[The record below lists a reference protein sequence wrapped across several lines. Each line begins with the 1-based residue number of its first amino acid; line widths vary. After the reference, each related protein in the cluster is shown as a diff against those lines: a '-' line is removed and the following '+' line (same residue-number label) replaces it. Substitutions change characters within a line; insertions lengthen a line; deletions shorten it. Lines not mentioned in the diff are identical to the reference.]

1 MRFVVVIAR
10 YCLCFFDF
18 NDLSVVLV
26 LTHSLLAGSLHFI
39 CRRCVH
45 YGFYIIFYFFF
56 SYLLDRL
63 PNCVGCNEP
72 IIIISFLI
80 ILFFLHFYSDKE
92 ANVMLSNSWLYHYYS
107 VQSKIQLGLS
117 FETSARL
124 PQTNNNNNN
133 NNTYYPYQQPGTP
146 IPQSYPL
153 HQTYDMHATNNN
165 HHLNNQ
171 HCDYSSSPTQ
181 NHQNDINDNK
191 PIGGKDSAPVDY
203 SSSPQHHDKSS
214 PVHENGNHEKPGDY
228 KEQRKKADSGV
239 DNKGNKTHDKKLTKD
254 DYKSVRISNKKYT
267 FKRIESLHI
276 SNDHLEATEIAAP
289 QLIHTMDGDMQT
301 AYLNTSTVPSR
312 SRISKTFSS
321 SLPTLPHPIESS
333 SAEIEQWNPSPTWS
347 DTNIQKVPDIM
358 HQQLSPY
365 LITTPPTPIS
375 ASHITTHHGPSSF
388 NFDWVPEY
396 VPTIIHH
403 EESPPRCLH
412 NHPPQIMTLQADDS
426 NNSNGHKD
434 DGKKKN
440 PY

>member
-1 MRFVVVIAR
+1 M
-10 YCLCFFDF
+10 
-18 NDLSVVLV
+18 
-26 LTHSLLAGSLHFI
+26 
-39 CRRCVH
+39 
-45 YGFYIIFYFFF
+45 
-56 SYLLDRL
+56 
-63 PNCVGCNEP
+63 GCNEP

-80 ILFFLHFYSDKE
+80 NVSFICFFNSDKE

-117 FETSARL
+117 FETTARL
-124 PQTNNNNNN
+124 PQINNNNNNNNN

-191 PIGGKDSAPVDY
+191 PIGGKESAPVDY

-214 PVHENGNHEKPGDY
+214 PVHENGNHDGKSGDY
-228 KEQRKKADSGV
+228 KEQQRKKADSGV

-301 AYLNTSTVPSR
+301 AYLNTANTVPSR

-412 NHPPQIMTLQADDS
+412 NRPPQIMTLQADDS

-434 DGKKKN
+434 DGKKLN
-440 PY
+440 PYFKYIISFILNIHLFLIPLPFQKQKRIIITRMYHIRFISPNF